1 MRYLLDTHIIIWTL
15 ENNKNLPKKVVD
27 IVRDEENDI
36 YYSAASIWET
46 TIKKM
51 ARPQFINMT
60 GSKMS
65 DLCIASGFVPLPIYD
80 RHIKCLETLK
90 DNKKATNHKDPFDRM
105 LLSQAKSDGMIL
117 VTHDAV
123 LGGYDEDCILKV

>member
-1 MRYLLDTHIIIWTL
+1 MKYLLDTHIIIWTL
-15 ENNKNLPKKVVD
+15 ENKNLSKKVVD

-123 LGGYDEDCILKV
+123 LSGYDEDCILKV

>member
-1 MRYLLDTHIIIWTL
+1 MKYLLDTHIIIWTL
-15 ENNKNLPKKVVD
+15 ENNKNLSKKVVD

-60 GSKMS
+60 VSKMS

-123 LGGYDEDCILKV
+123 LSGYDEDCVLKV